1 MDFVARD
8 LYAEPCPLPIASAD
22 FVLLSHVLHM
32 EGPEQNAVLIERASS
47 LLVPGGPQHSA
58 GFTFPISS

>member
-8 LYAEPCPLPIASAD
+8 PCAEPCPLPNASAD

-32 EGPEQNAVLIERASS
+32 EGPEQNAGLSIRLCSRSPFLVEGRRA
-47 LLVPGGPQHSA
+47 G
-58 GFTFPISS
+58 